1 MVKKRREVFD
11 VGVSFRRR
19 DILRG
24 APVSAGNGKSET
36 NNEVESGKD
45 LEAKSRTEGADGTFD
60 MPFLGVKSSKTLSS
74 SCS

>member
-24 APVSAGNGKSET
+24 APVSAGNGKSES

-45 LEAKSRTEGADGTFD
+45 LETKLRTEGATGTFE
-60 MPFLGVKSSKTLSS
+60 MPFLGVESLKTLSS